1 MKMNSSPKSIRPA
14 EITKHAFL
22 KGIATLFDPLGF
34 LSAYV
39 IRAKIILQEM
49 WESGVDWDDLV
60 GESLSRKAQEWFEEL
75 SELPRLVYL
84 DVCGL
89 DRHLSGHMVRLHIQ
103 DIYMKM
109 DLSLVVC

>member
-34 LSAYV
+34 LSANV

-49 WESGVDWDDLV
+49 WESGVDWDDLL

-89 DRHLSGHMVRLHIQ
+89 DWHLSGHMVRLHIQ

-109 DLSLVVC
+109 DLSLVVW